1 VDWHI
6 EKKVSTITLDNC
18 STNDNLMDQMQDKIP
33 LSSLMLNGKLMH
45 MRCVVHIINLIVKDG
60 MSIME
65 SGIQRVRE
73 SVGF

>member
-1 VDWHI
+1 
-6 EKKVSTITLDNC
+6 VSTITLDNC